1 MFLDTLKGLISCFYR
16 KKPVSAFRAKKN
28 EVSVLMCIVH
38 GLRYQKVSVQVTHP
52 APATAHVPISHLP
65 PQQLCPH
72 GAERDQDSI

>member
-1 MFLDTLKGLISCFYR
+1 MFFIAKNRFQHLGQ
-16 KKPVSAFRAKKN
+16 KK

-38 GLRYQKVSVQVTHP
+38 GLRYKKVSVQVTHP

-72 GAERDQDSI
+72 GA